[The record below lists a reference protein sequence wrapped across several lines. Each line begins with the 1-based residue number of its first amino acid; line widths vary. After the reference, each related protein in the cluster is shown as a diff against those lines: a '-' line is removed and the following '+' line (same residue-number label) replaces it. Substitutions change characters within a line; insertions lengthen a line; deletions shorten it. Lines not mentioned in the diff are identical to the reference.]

1 MTDDDDGPPTKH
13 EGQLI
18 SITSTPV
25 ATPTPRSTSRALSP
39 SPPRRLATLGHL
51 CWPGEWLASFRIVI
65 SITLAFVSPIS
76 SLSEY
81 PFLDL
86 PRIHFSFSATRAAR
100 PSQPLCSCPLVILN
114 GSVNLFIYPLQ
125 STDDARERLT
135 HNSHLRSELHSCFYC
150 GSHSTPRF

>member
-86 PRIHFSFSATRAAR
+86 PVFILA
-100 PSQPLCSCPLVILN
+100 SQPHVLP
-114 GSVNLFIYPLQ
+114 
-125 STDDARERLT
+125 D
-135 HNSHLRSELHSCFYC
+135 HRSPFVLAL
-150 GSHSTPRF
+150 